1 MFVLFTLFVLF
12 VLFVLFTLF
21 GAATHAVIVPRILW
35 FVLYCCHPFIC
46 ISNGCG
52 VILVVPSCAV

>member
-21 GAATHAVIVPRILW
+21 GAATHAVVPRILG

-46 ISNGCG
+46 ISNACG
-52 VILVVPSCAV
+52 VILVVPFCAV